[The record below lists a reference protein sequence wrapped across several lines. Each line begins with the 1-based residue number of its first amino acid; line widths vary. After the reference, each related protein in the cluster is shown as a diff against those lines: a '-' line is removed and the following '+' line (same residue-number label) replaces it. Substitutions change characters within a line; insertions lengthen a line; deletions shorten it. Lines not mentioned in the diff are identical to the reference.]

1 LLIQHS
7 KYSFFG
13 DFAHWE
19 ILIMITKAY
28 NMKITRYGVD
38 VGC

>member
-1 LLIQHS
+1 
-7 KYSFFG
+7 
-13 DFAHWE
+13 
-19 ILIMITKAY
+19 MITKAY